1 VSDRWLPVRRLAEQ
15 ARAAVRSL
23 ATTES
28 GLDVVWVALE
38 ARGLDVLRLA
48 PGSPMLRGAR
58 AVFDAD
64 YVGYDRTLPDAQAA
78 FALAHELGHAVLGHG
93 EAWLCDEA
101 DIDETPVAERLPYG
115 AGAVDA
121 YNARQQRELEANVF
135 AQAFLL
141 PAEEVRR
148 GFLDGASYADLAARF
163 GVSGAACLTAL
174 AATLLAPLPPSG
186 PPARGPAALPPLP
199 AAEKPAE
206 DLTPLDPSQR
216 AAAELPAGPVL
227 VNAGPGTGKT
237 RTLVGRV
244 LYLLARGVP
253 ARQILAVTFSN
264 RATDEMRERL
274 HRAAPEQAH
283 ALTVSTFHA
292 FCLELLRRH
301 HEAAGLPADF
311 RVIDQVDAVVLL
323 ERHLGRLDLEA
334 YQNLVYPELPLKD
347 LVRAI
352 SRAKDELATP
362 ERYAELAAAARAAA
376 EEAGD
381 EGALKAAAR
390 WAEVARVYATYE
402 ALLAAR
408 GLLDFGGLIMRAVH
422 LLRERP
428 DVLAA
433 LRAEYRHV
441 LVDEYQ
447 DMNRAS
453 AHLLRLLAGDGAGLW
468 VVGDLRQ
475 AIYRFRGAS
484 PANVARFGEDFPGGR
499 TVDLGV
505 NYRADPH
512 LVRLVSTAGAE
523 MRVGG
528 ASPCDWQAFRPGGP
542 PPRVWV
548 ARADDETAEAN
559 GIAAEVLRRRR
570 DGRPFREQ
578 AVLVRTHGQAEP
590 VAAALERAGVPA
602 LYLGDLFARGEVRDL
617 LALLALAAGG
627 EPAALLRVG
636 AMPEHWLAR
645 EDRVRL
651 AHVARERGEEFP
663 GALSLAAPAGLDAGA
678 VAAAGALHAALAGT
692 GWPGDPWQLLAR
704 YLFGH
709 GALLRRLLREAG
721 APAGGASG
729 EAPGATPRGA
739 GATQQLLAIGQLL
752 AVARAYSERPLEVP
766 LPDDPQAALNAFLG
780 HVRRLVALDEDGAR
794 TPQGGD
800 ELEAVRILTVHAAKG
815 LEFPVVYVPCL
826 VQGRF
831 PHRRVWDA
839 APPPPGL
846 VEGAPDGT
854 PSDEEGE
861 RLEET
866 CLFFVAI
873 SRAKEELVLSR
884 AERYGKRTAR
894 PSPFFALLEPFL
906 RGATPAQLDWPGVAT
921 DGVVGGPDGVA
932 ASPPRGPLS
941 IWQLER
947 YLRCPRR
954 YEYEYVLG
962 FQEREELLG
971 YKHFHDCV
979 YHVLAE
985 VRRGAAG
992 VPPDPRAAGTLLAG
1006 IWQEEG
1012 PAGHAFEG
1020 LYRTMAERLIGRFCD
1035 QEAVRRGAGV
1045 GPPWREH
1052 LDVPLG
1058 GAVVRVP
1065 IDASEVLPD
1074 GTVRLVRT
1082 RTGRESDDDPRAER
1096 LSLLRAG
1103 AAGELGGP
1111 EQVQIELE
1119 YVATGATRP
1128 VRPPA
1133 ARYEQ
1138 QRLDALE
1145 GAVRGIRA
1153 GRFPARPREA
1163 RDCVTCPFWIAC
1175 PA

>member
-1 VSDRWLPVRRLAEQ
+1 VSDRWLPIRRLAEQ
-15 ARAAVRSL
+15 TRAAARVL
-23 ATTES
+23 ATGDT

-101 DIDETPVAERLPYG
+101 DIDESPDAERLPYG
-115 AGAVDA
+115 AAAVDV
-121 YNARQQRELEANVF
+121 YNARQQRELEANIF

-148 GFLDGASYADLAARF
+148 RFLEGASYADLASQL
-163 GVSGAACLTAL
+163 GVSGAACLTAM
-174 AATLLAPLPPSG
+174 AATLLAPLPP
-186 PPARGPAALPPLP
+186 
-199 AAEKPAE
+199 AEAPEA
-206 DLTPLDPSQR
+206 DLAPLDPSQR

-244 LYLLARGVP
+244 KYLLARGVP

-274 HRAAPEQAH
+274 HRAVPEQAH
-283 ALTVSTFHA
+283 ELTVSTFHA

-301 HEAAGLPADF
+301 YEAAGLPADF

-323 ERHLGRLDLEA
+323 ERHLGRLGLEA
-334 YQNLVYPELPLKD
+334 YLNPVYPELPLKD

-352 SRAKDELATP
+352 GRAKDELATP

-381 EGALKAAAR
+381 EGAMKAAAR
-390 WAEVARVYATYE
+390 WDEVARVYATYE
-402 ALLAAR
+402 ALLAER
-408 GLLDFGGLIMRAVH
+408 GLLDFGGLIMRAVL

-433 LRAEYRHV
+433 VRAEYRHV

-453 AHLLRLLAGDGAGLW
+453 AHLLRLLAGDGEGLW

-484 PANVARFGEDFPGGR
+484 PANVVSFARDFPGGR

-505 NYRADPH
+505 NYRSDPF

-528 ASPCDWQAFRPGGP
+528 APPCDWRASRAGGP
-542 PPRVWV
+542 PPRVWI
-548 ARADDETAEAN
+548 ARADDETAEAE

-570 DGRPFREQ
+570 EGRPFREQ
-578 AVLVRTHGQAEP
+578 AVLVRTHGQAEAI
-590 VAAALERAGVPA
+590 AAALERAGAPT

-645 EDRVRL
+645 DDRVKL
-651 AHVARERGEEFP
+651 AHVARERGEELP
-663 GALSLAAPAGLDAGA
+663 GALALAARAGLDAGG
-678 VAAAGALHAALAGT
+678 VAAVEGLRAALAAT
-692 GWPGDPWQLLAR
+692 GRPGDPWQLLAR

-709 GALLRRLLREAG
+709 GALVRRLLREAG
-721 APAGGASG
+721 AGA
-729 EAPGATPRGA
+729 A
-739 GATQQLLAIGQLL
+739 QQLLAIGQLL

-766 LPDDPQAALNAFLG
+766 LPDDPQAALDAFLG

-794 TPQGGD
+794 TPPGGD
-800 ELEAVRILTVHAAKG
+800 DLEAVRVLTVHAAKG

-831 PHRRVWDA
+831 PHRRVWDP

-846 VEGAPDGT
+846 VEGAEGAPDDG
-854 PSDEEGE
+854 EAE

-866 CLFFVAI
+866 SLFFVAI

-884 AERYGKRTAR
+884 AERYGKRAYR
-894 PSPFFALLEPFL
+894 PSPYFALLEPFL
-906 RGATPAQLDWPGVAT
+906 RDATPAQLDWPGVAR
-921 DGVVGGPDGVA
+921 DGVAGGPDGA
-932 ASPPRGPLS
+932 DSRAPRGPLS

-979 YHVLAE
+979 YHVLAQ

-992 VPPDPRAAGTLLAG
+992 VPPDPRVAGTLLAE

-1012 PAGHAFEG
+1012 PGGHAFED
-1020 LYRTMAERLIGRFCD
+1020 LYRAMAERLITRFCD
-1035 QEAVRRGAGV
+1035 QEAARRAAGA
-1045 GPPWREH
+1045 GPPWREY

-1058 GAVVRVP
+1058 GTVVRVP

-1074 GTVRLVRT
+1074 GTVRLVRS

-1103 AAGELGGP
+1103 AAEELGGP
-1111 EQVQIELE
+1111 EMVQIELE
-1119 YVATGATRP
+1119 YVATGATRL
-1128 VRPPA
+1128 VHPPA

-1145 GAVRGIRA
+1145 GAARGIRA